1 MIELNK
7 LVGQVLTEEIKNALK
22 AQYSSIR
29 IGPEGGIYTMD
40 YRVGRVNVRYDQNN
54 VIVKVFYG

>member
-7 LVGQVLTEEIKNALK
+7 LVGQVLTEEIKHALK
-22 AQYSSIR
+22 AQYPNLR
-29 IGPEGGIYTMD
+29 LGPVGGIYTMD
-40 YRVGRVNVRYDQNN
+40 HRTNRVNVRYDENN